1 MRREDFDLG
10 GSRLLGIVVFGCVRN
25 CDVLG
30 FSSVRFSVV
39 FSLKFGT
46 VFL

>member
-25 CDVLG
+25 CDVVG
-30 FSSVRFSVV
+30 FSIVRFSVA
-39 FSLKFGT
+39 FSLRFGI